1 MTAFEV
7 RPFNRGDREQLTAL
21 VNAHAEV
28 VVPGLAVSVNGV
40 LSQLEREPGEFVV
53 DPWVTGRTTLVAE
66 QRGRVAA
73 AAHLLRY
80 GAGAEV
86 GESYRD
92 AGEIRWLLCWPAAPF
107 WPDSLE
113 AGHAVAAAAVD
124 FLSRSGATRLY
135 ADGALPAP
143 GVYGI
148 PEQWPHVRDLLERA
162 GFSQGERTEIV
173 FLAEVA
179 ELPRPVAPIPGLA
192 VTRTLG
198 VNGSRFSALLAGD
211 VIGYVEVAPCTGH
224 GARFVRHEGW
234 ADVGNLHVA
243 EQHRR
248 RGLAGWL
255 LGQAAE
261 WLRLGHVDRLLDY
274 ATPQE
279 EGYIAFL
286 EHAGFSELTRTT
298 RGWER
303 PPASG
308 HPAAKGLRQAR
319 HAGA

>member
-7 RPFNRGDREQLTAL
+7 RLFNRGDRDQLTAL

-28 VVPGLAVSVNGV
+28 VVPGVAVPVNGV

-53 DPWVTGRTTLVAE
+53 DPWVVSRTTLVAE
-66 QRGRVAA
+66 QRGRIAA

-80 GAGAEV
+80 GAGVEV
-86 GESYRD
+86 GEVYRD
-92 AGEIRWLLCWPAAPF
+92 AGELRWLLCWPRASF

-148 PEQWPHVRDLLERA
+148 PQQWPHVRELLEHA
-162 GFSQGERTEIV
+162 GFAPGEQTEIV
-173 FLAEVA
+173 YVADVA
-179 ELPRPVAPIPGLA
+179 ELPRPEASLPGLA
-192 VTRTLG
+192 LTRTLG
-198 VNGSRFSALLAGD
+198 VNGTRLSALLGGE
-211 VIGYVEVAPCTGH
+211 VIGYVEVAPCTGDS
-224 GARFVRHEGW
+224 ARFVRHEGW
-234 ADVGNLHVA
+234 ADVGNLHVVEA
-243 EQHRR
+243 HRR
-248 RGLAGWL
+248 RGVGGWL
-255 LGQAAE
+255 LGRAAE

-274 ATPQE
+274 TMPQE

-286 EHAGFSELTRTT
+286 EHSGFRELTRTT
-298 RGWER
+298 RGWAR
-303 PPASG
+303 RPASG
-308 HPAAKGLRQAR
+308 RSTGEGRGGTRVP
-319 HAGA
+319 